1 MKPFA
6 TACLLATLTTLSHA
20 SGGDGPPLGPFP
32 SVAPALPFHEVVAG
46 RLGVIDSSFQR
57 AYLVAAWRAIGGHP
71 LSADEA
77 RVLSTSLLEDTPASP
92 WDPNR
97 PGNPWA
103 EARRR
108 FMPEGSDPK
117 DDGHRATVRVDL
129 QDGAAPV
136 TVFYDNCP
144 PSATRAAADA
154 LADRVKR
161 HGGVDRNP
169 WIAPWILGQDVAF
182 SNCAYGQRVPAPAP
196 ADAPAWYRQDRT
208 YQAAAALFHANRNEA
223 AHDAFAAIA
232 ADASSPWTGVA
243 RYLAARSDLRA
254 GSLSED
260 PVARALLLARAEV
273 GMTAIANDAASPWR
287 ASARELLRRI
297 EIERR
302 PQAAFARVERAVA
315 APTWGPG
322 IARDLGDFL
331 SLARRTVATREAAQR
346 GNGVPA
352 GALAASAAG
361 ALAAS
366 ADGGV
371 GDWIA
376 AMGVAGS
383 VGSEQTYDGASFYV
397 PAEPLAGPERERA
410 CGALAQEGAF
420 RDAWAIVCVLS
431 AKTRDDVPA
440 ALRARIAALPEDA
453 PAWTTLTAL
462 DLRLH
467 ARALETR
474 AAPPAELAALRDRF
488 DHALAKG
495 DAFLGVDG
503 ANLLRAW
510 RAIASRDTLELA
522 TRSVVVGLDD
532 PPRYAWGT
540 EIARPASAERYLPWH
555 VRELLSTSVPVSA
568 LADLAER
575 PAADAAGAVAL
586 RAAWSRAALLEQADA
601 LTRLTPRLRQA
612 MGDKAAM
619 LGPYL
624 DATDPV
630 QRRYELAR
638 LVRRGAVEP
647 LWGEFSAY
655 GDGAQVSPFGWGCA
669 FPAAAAPLPWLTEA
683 QRGAAASELAALQKL
698 STTTTFV
705 GEATVARARQDP
717 SDPRLPGDLAEVVA
731 ATRLGCTGERA
742 VSKAAF
748 TTLHR
753 LYPKSPEARRTKY
766 YF

>member
-32 SVAPALPFHEVVAG
+32 STAPTLPFHAFVAG

-57 AYLVAAWRAIGGHP
+57 AYLVAAWRAIGGRP

-77 RVLSTSLLEDTPASP
+77 RVLSTSLLEDAPASP
-92 WDPNR
+92 WDPKR
-97 PGNPWA
+97 PDNPWA
-103 EARRR
+103 AARLR
-108 FMPEGSDPK
+108 FGPEGHDPK
-117 DDGHRATVRVDL
+117 DDGHRATVRIDL
-129 QDGAAPV
+129 QDGAPPV

-182 SNCAYGQRVPAPAP
+182 SNCSYGQRAPAPAP
-196 ADAPAWYRQDRT
+196 ADAPAWYRQDRA
-208 YQAAAALFHANRNEA
+208 YQTAAALFHANRNEA

-232 ADASSPWTGVA
+232 ADPSSPWAGIA

-260 PVARALLLARAEV
+260 PAARARWLARAEAA
-273 GMTAIANDAASPWR
+273 MTAIADDAASPWR

-315 APTWGPG
+315 ATAWGPG

-331 SLARRTVATREAAQR
+331 SLARRLVATREAAQR
-346 GNGVPA
+346 GNGLLA
-352 GALAASAAG
+352 GALAAP
-361 ALAAS
+361 
-366 ADGGV
+366 ADGGL

-376 AMGVAGS
+376 AMGVAGG
-383 VGSEQTYDGASFYV
+383 VGSEQIYDGASFYA
-397 PAEPLAGPERERA
+397 PSEPLAGPDRERA

-453 PAWTTLTAL
+453 PAWATLTAL

-467 ARALETR
+467 ARAIEAH

-522 TRSVVVGLDD
+522 TRSVVVRLDD

-575 PAADAAGAVAL
+575 PGADAAGAVAL
-586 RAAWSRAALLEQADA
+586 QAAWARAALLEQADA
-601 LTRLTPRLRQA
+601 LARLTPRLRQT
-612 MGDKAAM
+612 MGDKAA
-619 LGPYL
+619 LLAPYL

-630 QRRYELAR
+630 LRRYELAR
-638 LVRRGAVEP
+638 LVRRGAVQP
-647 LWGEFSAY
+647 LWGEFTSY
-655 GDGAQVSPFGWGCA
+655 GDGAQVSSFGWGCA
-669 FPAAAAPLPWLTEA
+669 FPAAAAAVPLPWLTEA
-683 QRGAAASELAALQKL
+683 QRGAAASELAALRKL

-705 GEATVARARQDP
+705 GDATIARARQDP

-731 ATRLGCTGERA
+731 ATRLGCAGERA

-766 YF
+766 YY

>member
-6 TACLLATLTTLSHA
+6 TACLLAALTSLAHA
-20 SGGDGPPLGPFP
+20 SGGEPPPLGPFP
-32 SVAPALPFHEVVAG
+32 SVAPTLPFHDFVAG
-46 RLGVIDSSFQR
+46 RLGVIDGSFQR

-103 EARRR
+103 EARQR
-108 FMPEGSDPK
+108 FLPAGRDPK
-117 DDGHRATVRVDL
+117 DDGHRATVRIDL

-136 TVFYDNCP
+136 MVFYDNCP

-154 LADRVKR
+154 LAERVKR
-161 HGGVDRNP
+161 HGGADRNP

-196 ADAPAWYRQDRT
+196 ADAPAWYRQDRA
-208 YQAAAALFHANRNEA
+208 YQAAAALFQANHNEA

-232 ADASSPWTGVA
+232 ADTSSPWAGIA

-260 PVARALLLARAEV
+260 PAVRARSLARAEV
-273 GMTAIANDAASPWR
+273 AMTAIADDAASPWR
-287 ASARELLRRI
+287 ASARGLLRRI

-315 APTWGPG
+315 APAWGPG

-331 SLARRTVATREAAQR
+331 SLARRTVAPREAALR
-346 GNGVPA
+346 GTPLPA
-352 GALAASAAG
+352 GTLAAR
-361 ALAAS
+361 
-366 ADGGV
+366 ADGGL

-376 AMGVAGS
+376 TMGVAGI
-383 VGSEQTYDGASFYV
+383 VGSEQTYDGASDNA
-397 PAEPLAGPERERA
+397 PSEPLAGAERERA

-420 RDAWAIVCVLS
+420 RDAWAIACVVS
-431 AKTRDDVPA
+431 ARTRDDVPA

-453 PAWTTLTAL
+453 PAWATLTAL

-467 ARALETR
+467 AREIEAHT
-474 AAPPAELAALRDRF
+474 APPAELAALRDRF
-488 DHALAKG
+488 DRALAKG
-495 DAFLGVDG
+495 DAYLGVDG

-522 TRSVVVGLDD
+522 TRSMVRGLDD
-532 PPRYAWGT
+532 PPRYGWGT
-540 EIARPASAERYLPWH
+540 EIARPASAQRYLPWH
-555 VRELLSTSVPVSA
+555 VRELLSTSVPASA
-568 LADLAER
+568 LAELAER
-575 PAADAAGAVAL
+575 PDAGEAGAVAL

-601 LTRLTPRLRQA
+601 LARLTPRLRQA
-612 MGDKAAM
+612 MGDQAAM
-619 LGPYL
+619 LAPYL

-638 LVRRGAVEP
+638 LVRHGAVAP
-647 LWGEFSAY
+647 LWGAFSSY
-655 GDGAQVSPFGWGCA
+655 GDSAQVSPFGWGCA

-683 QRGAAASELAALQKL
+683 QRGAAANELAALQKL

-705 GEATVARARQDP
+705 GNAVIAWARQNP

-731 ATRLGCTGERA
+731 ATRLGCAGEHA